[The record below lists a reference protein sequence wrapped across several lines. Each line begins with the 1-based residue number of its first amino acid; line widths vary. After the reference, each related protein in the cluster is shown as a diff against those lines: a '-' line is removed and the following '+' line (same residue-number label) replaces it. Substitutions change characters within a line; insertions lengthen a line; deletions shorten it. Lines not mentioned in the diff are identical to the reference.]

1 MYTVLYV
8 DDEPAEL
15 EIGGLFLERG
25 GELRVVPL
33 SSAPAAL
40 ESLREQHYDAIVSD
54 YQMPG
59 MDGISFLQ
67 TVRSEFGDI
76 PFILFTGRGREEI
89 AIAAINNG
97 ADRYVQKGGDPV
109 TQYTELAHAIQQA
122 IMRREAE
129 RTLRQGEEQFRR
141 LMDNARDL
149 VYRMTLPDGIY
160 SFVSRAAVDLTG
172 YEPAEF
178 YADPGLLQRLVHPD
192 WRDYL
197 RSMWDDLL
205 AGVVPPWYEYQIIDR
220 AGRTR
225 WLNQRNVLVT
235 DDEGRPI
242 AIEGIATDVTR
253 QKEAEQELRLSEQR
267 FRRLFEQIPLGIAVV
282 GPDLRFRMVNPALCR
297 MLGYAEEELI
307 GRAFS
312 DVTDPGDLPLSL
324 AETGRVISGE
334 VPFVRIEKRYRRKDG
349 RTIRAR
355 VTVSPIR
362 NENGAV
368 ASLLPVIEALPD
380 DGDGRTPP

>member
-25 GELRVVPL
+25 GELLVVPL
-33 SSAPAAL
+33 SSAAAAL

-67 TVRSEFGDI
+67 AVRREFDDI

-122 IMRREAE
+122 ILRRAAE
-129 RTLRQGEEQFRR
+129 RTLRQGEERFRR

-149 VYRMTLPDGIY
+149 VYRMALPDGTY

-172 YEPAEF
+172 YEPEEF

-192 WRDYL
+192 WEDYL
-197 RSMWDDLL
+197 RSMRDGLL

-225 WLNQRNVLVT
+225 WINQRNVLVT
-235 DDEGRPI
+235 DEEGRPI

-307 GRAFS
+307 DREFS
-312 DVTDPGDLPLSL
+312 DVTDPGDLPFSF

-334 VPFVRIEKRYRRKDG
+334 VPFFRIEKRYRGKDG

-362 NENGAV
+362 DEDGSV

-380 DGDGRTPP
+380 DGDGRTPS